1 MQAIMDRTN
10 GDDTELFSMLAN
22 TKQYYYEQLIRLQMA
37 RKQALHNYDVNSIMT
52 NLELIGDLVNIATRY
67 ELESLEMLKEQ
78 EKVYHTV
85 LEDLRGGAELT
96 GRIYDKVRAADVQ
109 IDELITAEL
118 DSKSESLL

>member
-85 LEDLRGGAELT
+85 LDDLRGGAELT
-96 GRIYDKVRAADVQ
+96 DKIYDKVRAADVR

-118 DSKSESLL
+118 DSESESLL

>member
-96 GRIYDKVRAADVQ
+96 GKIYDKVRAADVQ